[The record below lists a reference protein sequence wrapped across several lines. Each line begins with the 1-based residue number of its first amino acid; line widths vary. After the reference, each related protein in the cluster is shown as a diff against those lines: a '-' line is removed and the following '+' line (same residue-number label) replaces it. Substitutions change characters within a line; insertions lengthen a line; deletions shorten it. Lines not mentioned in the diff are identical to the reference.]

1 MLIANRLIRK
11 RERGAEAPFDSL
23 TLDSA
28 GRYRRRI
35 RAICDGGGEVLIDL
49 PEASFMRHG
58 DVLEVECGLIEV
70 RAAPEPLLEIVAND
84 AQGLSRVAWHLGN
97 RHTAAELTDGAI
109 YIQPDHVLEHMVEG
123 LGAMVKHISRAFE
136 PEAGAY
142 DRGHDHGD

>member
-1 MLIANRLIRK
+1 
-11 RERGAEAPFDSL
+11 
-23 TLDSA
+23 
-28 GRYRRRI
+28 
-35 RAICDGGGEVLIDL
+35 
-49 PEASFMRHG
+49 MRHG